1 MTSVKNMRVFLS
13 GPMTGIEHYNVE
25 AFARAHAIVKE
36 AGAEYVYDPAMEWL
50 VAEGRESESMTH
62 ADWMRRCIH
71 ELTRNDL
78 VGGRHYHRIVQ
89 LPGWE
94 DSGGALVEAAVA
106 DACGIAC
113 VELSEVGA

>member
-1 MTSVKNMRVFLS
+1 MTSVKGKRVFLS

-36 AGAEYVYDPAMEWL
+36 AGADEVYDPAMEWL
-50 VAEGRESESMTH
+50 VAEGRKGEGMTH
-62 ADWMRRCIH
+62 EDWMRRCIH

-78 VGGRHYHRIVQ
+78 GFRHYHKLVQ

-94 DSGGALVEAAVA
+94 DSGGALMEAAVA
-106 DACGIAC
+106 DACGIQC

>member
-36 AGAEYVYDPAMEWL
+36 AGAEHVYDPAMEWL
-50 VAEGRESESMTH
+50 VTSGESCEGMTH

-71 ELTRNDL
+71 ELTGTHSLFR
-78 VGGRHYHRIVQ
+78 YHVLVQ